1 MCTVSIHARII
12 FPDTV
17 FWANTE
23 EHYQFSEN
31 ITTGIVTYPFII
43 GSSGLFFGETFT
55 ASIYF
60 ILKIFGTWLSL
71 GSHRAN
77 TLGVENRFS
86 IITKNLMIKKF
97 TQKISDF
104 YYHASNI
111 LFLNKKHAVV
121 KKLNGD
127 ESEVLIFIHNY
138 IISNHVILT

>member
-1 MCTVSIHARII
+1 
-12 FPDTV
+12 
-17 FWANTE
+17 
-23 EHYQFSEN
+23 
-31 ITTGIVTYPFII
+31 
-43 GSSGLFFGETFT
+43 
-55 ASIYF
+55 
-60 ILKIFGTWLSL
+60 
-71 GSHRAN
+71 
-77 TLGVENRFS
+77 
-86 IITKNLMIKKF
+86 MIKKF